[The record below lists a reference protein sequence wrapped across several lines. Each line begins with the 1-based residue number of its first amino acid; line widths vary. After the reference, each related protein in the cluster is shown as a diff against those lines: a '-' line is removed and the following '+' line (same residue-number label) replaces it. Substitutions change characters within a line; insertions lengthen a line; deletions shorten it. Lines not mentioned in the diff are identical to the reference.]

1 MVMAICSCIIY
12 IYCVVFVYPVQPQS
26 VTISLV
32 NATAVT
38 ISWNVNIIFS
48 ILIQHTS
55 YCVSTG
61 VIMSN
66 NEIVLPPG
74 VAFTE
79 VDIENDLTLDDMKEN
94 IQHKFTLQYIIVTTQ
109 GTPEYGAMTMQIFSF
124 GMYYHVYKYAINK
137 YNGNF
142 TDKMYLQ
149 IQFGPIDYCLS
160 WGVSQLYSLA
170 CDYECAVIASTQ
182 K

>member
-1 MVMAICSCIIY
+1 MTVE
-12 IYCVVFVYPVQPQS
+12 
-26 VTISLV
+26 LL

-38 ISWNVNIIFS
+38 ASWKPTPVFS
-48 ILIQHTS
+48 LLIQHTS

-61 VIMSN
+61 VIMSH

-74 VAFTE
+74 VASTE
-79 VDIENDLTLDDMKEN
+79 VDIENGLTLDDMKEN
-94 IQHKFTLQYIIVTTQ
+94 IQHKFTLQYIIVTSQ

-124 GMYYHVYKYAINK
+124 GMYYHVYKYAISK
-137 YNGNF
+137 YNGNS

-149 IQFGPIDYCLS
+149 IQFGPIDYCLN

-170 CDYECAVIASTQ
+170 CDYMTVYSYT
-182 K
+182 